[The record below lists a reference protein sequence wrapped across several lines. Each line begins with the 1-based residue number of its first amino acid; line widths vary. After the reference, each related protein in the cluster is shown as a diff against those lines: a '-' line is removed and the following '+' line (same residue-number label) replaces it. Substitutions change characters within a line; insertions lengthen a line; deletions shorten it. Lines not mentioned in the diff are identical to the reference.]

1 MAEKEKK
8 SIWSQLSEVNVD
20 SYVDQKNKGNSD
32 SPKFLSWMA
41 AWKFVNEQFP
51 DNVSFSI
58 KEWDGKPYLV
68 DEPLGIMVQTSVTI
82 NGVTRNQHHFVMD
95 SKNKAQRIVPYT
107 YFVNHKGK
115 EVEKKVEAATM
126 FDINTAIMR
135 CLAKNLAIFGLGYEL
150 YIKEDILKYIKETEA
165 EEEQRKIEAEEAK
178 KQEEYMAE
186 LEKQADAAIERI
198 NAQTDRNELIALLNG
213 DLSEVKKIAR
223 VYEAGRKKFSE
234 FSQKENEKKEVQ
246 DGAA

>member
-1 MAEKEKK
+1 MATKE
-8 SIWSQLSEVNVD
+8 SIWSRLSKVD
-20 SYVDQKNKGNSD
+20 IDGYVEKKPTSNDMKY
-32 SPKFLSWMA
+32 LSWMA
-41 AWKFVNEQFP
+41 AWKLVNEQFP
-51 DNVSFSI
+51 DDVSFQI

-68 DEPLGIMVQTSVTI
+68 DEPLGIMVQTSITI
-82 NGVTRNQHHFVMD
+82 AGITRSQHLFVMD
-95 SKNKAQRIVPYT
+95 SKNKAQRTVPYT
-107 YFVNHKGK
+107 IQKKGRDGK
-115 EVEKKVEAATM
+115 ITDIVVEAATM

-150 YIKEDILKYIKETEA
+150 YLGEDIMKYLQS
-165 EEEQRKIEAEEAK
+165 EEQKRVEAEEAK

-186 LEKQADAAIERI
+186 LEKQADSAIERI

>member
-1 MAEKEKK
+1 MATKE
-8 SIWSQLSEVNVD
+8 SIWSRLSKVEID
-20 SYVDQKNKGNSD
+20 GYVEKKPTANNLKY
-32 SPKFLSWMA
+32 LSWMA
-41 AWKFVNEQFP
+41 AWKLVNEQFP
-51 DNVSFSI
+51 DDVSFQI

-68 DEPLGIMVQTSVTI
+68 DEPLGIMVQTSITI
-82 NGVTRNQHHFVMD
+82 GGITRSQHLFVMD

-107 YFVNHKGK
+107 YQVTGRDGK
-115 EVEKKVEAATM
+115 KYDKEVEAATM

-150 YIKEDILKYIKETEA
+150 YLGEDIMKYLQI
-165 EEEQRKIEAEEAK
+165 EEQKRIESEEAK

-186 LEKQADAAIERI
+186 LEKQADAAIYLI
-198 NAQTDRNELIALLNG
+198 NEQTDRDKLIALLNG
-213 DLSEVKKIAR
+213 DLAEVKKVPR

-234 FSQKENEKKEVQ
+234 FSQKENEKKDVQ

>member
-1 MAEKEKK
+1 METKE
-8 SIWSQLSEVNVD
+8 SIWSRLSKVD
-20 SYVDQKNKGNSD
+20 IDGYVEKKPTSNDLKY
-32 SPKFLSWMA
+32 LSWMA
-41 AWKFVNEQFP
+41 AWKLVNEQFP
-51 DNVSFSI
+51 DDVSFQI

-68 DEPLGIMVQTSVTI
+68 DEPLGIMVQTSITI
-82 NGVTRNQHHFVMD
+82 AGITRSQHLFVMD
-95 SKNKAQRIVPYT
+95 SKNKAQRTVPYT
-107 YFVNHKGK
+107 IQKKSRDGK
-115 EVEKKVEAATM
+115 IIDTVVEAATM

-150 YIKEDILKYIKETEA
+150 YLGEDIMKYLQI
-165 EEEQRKIEAEEAK
+165 EEQKRIEAEEAK

-213 DLSEVKKIAR
+213 DLSEVKKIER

>member
-1 MAEKEKK
+1 METKE
-8 SIWSQLSEVNVD
+8 SIWSRLSKVEID
-20 SYVDQKNKGNSD
+20 GYVEKKPTANNLKY
-32 SPKFLSWMA
+32 LSWMA
-41 AWKFVNEQFP
+41 AWKLVNEQFP
-51 DNVSFSI
+51 DDVSFQI

-68 DEPLGIMVQTSVTI
+68 DEPLGIMVQTSITI
-82 NGVTRNQHHFVMD
+82 GGITRSQHLFVMD

-107 YFVNHKGK
+107 YQVTGRDGK
-115 EVEKKVEAATM
+115 KYDKEVEAATM

-150 YIKEDILKYIKETEA
+150 YLGEDIMKYLQN
-165 EEEQRKIEAEEAK
+165 EEQKRVEAEEAK

-186 LEKQADAAIERI
+186 LEKQADSAIERI

>member
-1 MAEKEKK
+1 
-8 SIWSQLSEVNVD
+8 
-20 SYVDQKNKGNSD
+20 
-32 SPKFLSWMA
+32 
-41 AWKFVNEQFP
+41 
-51 DNVSFSI
+51 
-58 KEWDGKPYLV
+58 
-68 DEPLGIMVQTSVTI
+68 
-82 NGVTRNQHHFVMD
+82 
-95 SKNKAQRIVPYT
+95 
-107 YFVNHKGK
+107 
-115 EVEKKVEAATM
+115 
-126 FDINTAIMR
+126 MR

-150 YIKEDILKYIKETEA
+150 YLGEDIMKYLQN
-165 EEEQRKIEAEEAK
+165 EEQKRVEAEEAK

-223 VYEAGRKKFSE
+223 VYEAGRKKFRE

>member
-1 MAEKEKK
+1 METKE
-8 SIWSQLSEVNVD
+8 SIWSRLSKVD
-20 SYVDQKNKGNSD
+20 IDGYVEKKPTSNDLKY
-32 SPKFLSWMA
+32 LSWMA
-41 AWKFVNEQFP
+41 AWKLVNEQFP
-51 DNVSFSI
+51 DDVSFQI

-68 DEPLGIMVQTSVTI
+68 DEPLGIMVQTSITI
-82 NGVTRNQHHFVMD
+82 AGITRSQHLFVMD
-95 SKNKAQRIVPYT
+95 SKNKAQRTVPYT
-107 YFVNHKGK
+107 IQKKGRDGK
-115 EVEKKVEAATM
+115 ITDTVVEAATM

-150 YIKEDILKYIKETEA
+150 YLGEDIMKYLQN
-165 EEEQRKIEAEEAK
+165 EEQKRVEAEEAK

-186 LEKQADAAIERI
+186 LEKQADSAIERI

-234 FSQKENEKKEVQ
+234 FNQKENEKKDVQ

>member
-1 MAEKEKK
+1 MATKE
-8 SIWSQLSEVNVD
+8 SIWSRLSKVD
-20 SYVDQKNKGNSD
+20 IDGYVEKKPTSNDMKY
-32 SPKFLSWMA
+32 LSWMA
-41 AWKFVNEQFP
+41 AWKLVNEQFP
-51 DNVSFSI
+51 DDVSFQI

-68 DEPLGIMVQTSVTI
+68 DEPLGIMVQTSITI
-82 NGVTRNQHHFVMD
+82 AGITRSQHLFVMD
-95 SKNKAQRIVPYT
+95 SKNKAQRTVPYT
-107 YFVNHKGK
+107 IQKKGRDGK
-115 EVEKKVEAATM
+115 ITDIVVEAATM

-150 YIKEDILKYIKETEA
+150 YLGEDIMKYLQN
-165 EEEQRKIEAEEAK
+165 EEQKRVEAEEAK

>member
-1 MAEKEKK
+1 METKE
-8 SIWSQLSEVNVD
+8 SIWSRLSKVD
-20 SYVDQKNKGNSD
+20 IDGYVEKKPTSNDLKY
-32 SPKFLSWMA
+32 LSWMA
-41 AWKFVNEQFP
+41 AWKLVNEQFP
-51 DNVSFSI
+51 DDVSFQI

-68 DEPLGIMVQTSVTI
+68 DEPLGIMVQTSITI
-82 NGVTRNQHHFVMD
+82 AGITRSQHLFVMD
-95 SKNKAQRIVPYT
+95 SKNKAQRTVPYT
-107 YFVNHKGK
+107 IQKKGRDGK
-115 EVEKKVEAATM
+115 ITDTVVEAATM

-150 YIKEDILKYIKETEA
+150 YLGEDIMKYLQN
-165 EEEQRKIEAEEAK
+165 EEQKRIEAEEAK

-186 LEKQADAAIERI
+186 LEKQADSAIERI

-213 DLSEVKKIAR
+213 DLSEVKKITR

>member
-1 MAEKEKK
+1 MTTKE
-8 SIWSQLSEVNVD
+8 SIWSRLSKVEID
-20 SYVDQKNKGNSD
+20 GYVEKKPTANNLKY
-32 SPKFLSWMA
+32 LSWMA
-41 AWKFVNEQFP
+41 AWKLVNEQFP
-51 DNVSFSI
+51 DDVSFQI

-68 DEPLGIMVQTSVTI
+68 DEPLGIMVQTSITI
-82 NGVTRNQHHFVMD
+82 AGITRSQHLFVMD
-95 SKNKAQRIVPYT
+95 SKNKAQRTVPYT
-107 YFVNHKGK
+107 YQVTGRDGK
-115 EVEKKVEAATM
+115 KCDKEVEAATM

-150 YIKEDILKYIKETEA
+150 YLGEDIMKYLQN
-165 EEEQRKIEAEEAK
+165 EEQKRVEAEEAK

-186 LEKQADAAIERI
+186 LEKQADAAIYLI
-198 NAQTDRNELIALLNG
+198 NEQTDRDKLIALLNG
-213 DLSEVKKIAR
+213 DLAEVKKVPR

>member
-1 MAEKEKK
+1 MATKE
-8 SIWSQLSEVNVD
+8 SIWSRLSKVEID
-20 SYVDQKNKGNSD
+20 GYVEKKPTANNLKY
-32 SPKFLSWMA
+32 LSWMA
-41 AWKFVNEQFP
+41 AWKLVNEEFP
-51 DNVSFSI
+51 DDVSFQI

-68 DEPLGIMVQTSVTI
+68 DEPLGIMVQTSITI
-82 NGVTRNQHHFVMD
+82 AGITRSQHLFVMD
-95 SKNKAQRIVPYT
+95 SKNKAQRTVPYT
-107 YFVNHKGK
+107 YQVAGRDGK
-115 EVEKKVEAATM
+115 KYDKEVEAATM

-150 YIKEDILKYIKETEA
+150 YLGEDIMKYLQN
-165 EEEQRKIEAEEAK
+165 EEQKRVEAEEAK

-186 LEKQADAAIERI
+186 LEKQADAAIYLI
-198 NAQTDRNELIALLNG
+198 NEQTDRDKLIALLNG
-213 DLSEVKKIAR
+213 DLAEVKKVPR

>member
-1 MAEKEKK
+1 METKESIWGRLSKVDIEGYVEKK
-8 SIWSQLSEVNVD
+8 PTSNDLK
-20 SYVDQKNKGNSD
+20 Y
-32 SPKFLSWMA
+32 LSWMA
-41 AWKFVNEQFP
+41 AWKLVNEQFP
-51 DNVSFSI
+51 DDVSFQI

-68 DEPLGIMVQTSVTI
+68 DEPLGIMVQTSITI
-82 NGVTRNQHHFVMD
+82 AGITRSQHLFVMD
-95 SKNKAQRIVPYT
+95 SKNKAQRTVPYT
-107 YFVNHKGK
+107 IQKKDKNGK
-115 EVEKKVEAATM
+115 PYDTVVEAATM

-150 YIKEDILKYIKETEA
+150 YLGEDIMKYLQN
-165 EEEQRKIEAEEAK
+165 EEQKRVEAEEAK

-186 LEKQADAAIERI
+186 LEKQADSAIERI

>member
-1 MAEKEKK
+1 METKE
-8 SIWSQLSEVNVD
+8 SIWSRLSKVEID
-20 SYVDQKNKGNSD
+20 GYVEKKPTANDLKY
-32 SPKFLSWMA
+32 LSWMA
-41 AWKFVNEQFP
+41 AWKLVNEQFP
-51 DNVSFSI
+51 DDVSFQI

-68 DEPLGIMVQTSVTI
+68 DEPLGIMVQTSITI
-82 NGVTRNQHHFVMD
+82 AGITRSQHLFVMD
-95 SKNKAQRIVPYT
+95 SKNKAQRTVPYT
-107 YFVNHKGK
+107 IQKKDKNGK
-115 EVEKKVEAATM
+115 PYDTVVEAATM

-150 YIKEDILKYIKETEA
+150 YLGEDIMKYLQN
-165 EEEQRKIEAEEAK
+165 EEQKRIEAEEAK

-186 LEKQADAAIERI
+186 LEKQADAAIYLI
-198 NAQTDRNELIALLNG
+198 NEQTDRDKLIALLNG

>member
-1 MAEKEKK
+1 MATKE
-8 SIWSQLSEVNVD
+8 SIWSRLSKVEID
-20 SYVDQKNKGNSD
+20 GYVEKKPTANNLKY
-32 SPKFLSWMA
+32 LSWMA
-41 AWKFVNEQFP
+41 AWKLVNEQFP
-51 DNVSFSI
+51 DDVSFQI

-68 DEPLGIMVQTSVTI
+68 DEPLGIMVQTSITI
-82 NGVTRNQHHFVMD
+82 AGITRSQHLFVMD
-95 SKNKAQRIVPYT
+95 SKNKAQRTVPYT
-107 YFVNHKGK
+107 IQKKDKNGK
-115 EVEKKVEAATM
+115 SYDTVVEAATM

-150 YIKEDILKYIKETEA
+150 YLGEDIMKYLQN
-165 EEEQRKIEAEEAK
+165 EEQKRVEAEEAK

>member
-1 MAEKEKK
+1 MATKE
-8 SIWSQLSEVNVD
+8 SIWSRLSKVEID
-20 SYVDQKNKGNSD
+20 GYVEKKPTANNLKY
-32 SPKFLSWMA
+32 LSWMA
-41 AWKFVNEQFP
+41 AWKLVNEQFP
-51 DNVSFSI
+51 DDVSFQI

-68 DEPLGIMVQTSVTI
+68 DEPLGIMVQTSITI
-82 NGVTRNQHHFVMD
+82 GGITRSQHLFVMD

-107 YFVNHKGK
+107 YQVTGRDGK
-115 EVEKKVEAATM
+115 KYDKEVEAATM

-150 YIKEDILKYIKETEA
+150 YLGEDIMKYLQN
-165 EEEQRKIEAEEAK
+165 EEQKRVEAEEAK

-186 LEKQADAAIERI
+186 LEKQADAAIYLI
-198 NAQTDRNELIALLNG
+198 NEQTDRDKLIALLNG

>member
-1 MAEKEKK
+1 METKE
-8 SIWSQLSEVNVD
+8 SIWSRLSKVD
-20 SYVDQKNKGNSD
+20 IDGYVEKKPTSNDLKY
-32 SPKFLSWMA
+32 LSWMA
-41 AWKFVNEQFP
+41 AWKLVNEQFP
-51 DNVSFSI
+51 DDVSFQI

-68 DEPLGIMVQTSVTI
+68 DEPLGIMVQTSITI
-82 NGVTRNQHHFVMD
+82 AGITRSQHLFVMD
-95 SKNKAQRIVPYT
+95 SKNKAQRTVPYT
-107 YFVNHKGK
+107 YQKKGRDGK
-115 EVEKKVEAATM
+115 MYDTTVEAATM

-150 YIKEDILKYIKETEA
+150 YLGEDIMKYLQN
-165 EEEQRKIEAEEAK
+165 EEQKRIEAEEAK
-178 KQEEYMAE
+178 KQDEYMAE

-198 NAQTDRNELIALLNG
+198 KAQTDRNELIALLNG
-213 DLSEVKKIAR
+213 DLAEVKKIAR

>member
-1 MAEKEKK
+1 METKE
-8 SIWSQLSEVNVD
+8 SIWSRLSKVD
-20 SYVDQKNKGNSD
+20 IEGYVEKKPTSNDLKY
-32 SPKFLSWMA
+32 LSWMA
-41 AWKFVNEQFP
+41 AWKLVNEQFP
-51 DNVSFSI
+51 DDVSFQI

-68 DEPLGIMVQTSVTI
+68 DEPLGIMVQTSITI
-82 NGVTRNQHHFVMD
+82 AGITRSQHLFVMD
-95 SKNKAQRIVPYT
+95 SKNKAQRTVPYT
-107 YFVNHKGK
+107 IQKKDKNGK
-115 EVEKKVEAATM
+115 PYDTVVEAATM

-150 YIKEDILKYIKETEA
+150 YLGEDIMKYLQN
-165 EEEQRKIEAEEAK
+165 EEQKRVEAEEAK

-186 LEKQADAAIERI
+186 LEKQADSAIERI